1 MTGTIGTAIS
11 STGLL
16 TGSTSTPSIQ
26 PSSRV
31 SPDNAPRLSTSQAPL
46 STLNQDLANAGS
58 GNRNS
63 GGLLPPAKIAIAVTV
78 PLTIIIIAILVAVC
92 LRRRHKLRQVLDP
105 QTREEDD
112 GGLPEHVST
121 MAEIKYHPS
130 SHPQNSGQLDRTRD
144 AGIVSVY
151 ELDKFPT
158 AGAQEVRHE
167 HLHATESTSASHE
180 LNADNQRL
188 HLGVRQL
195 DNTDPERATETTPNP
210 HTFAPPWGISEGIA
224 SRSST
229 LVPAPMREPVAENA
243 RSPDVRGGEDN
254 ELQQLESEM
263 AQIRGKRERLQQL

>member
-130 SHPQNSGQLDRTRD
+130 RHPQNSGQLDRTRD

-151 ELDKFPT
+151 ELDSFLQPELKKCAMNTCMPPRVLLQVT
-158 AGAQEVRHE
+158 NLMQ
-167 HLHATESTSASHE
+167 TIKDSIWESDSWITPIQNVLQRQRQIHTPS
-180 LNADNQRL
+180 RL
-188 HLGVRQL
+188 HGVSVRVL
-195 DNTDPERATETTPNP
+195 
-210 HTFAPPWGISEGIA
+210 H
-224 SRSST
+224 
-229 LVPAPMREPVAENA
+229 
-243 RSPDVRGGEDN
+243 PDH
-254 ELQQLESEM
+254 L
-263 AQIRGKRERLQQL
+263 RLFLPQ